1 MFHVRSYSVRL
12 KKRNMETVSSFR
24 RNLQRRRGGGG
35 GGGANSG
42 GGGGGGD
49 GLNDSFRS
57 KTSSR
62 RRSTSLT
69 TTTTTGSL
77 LNEQQQQQQSNQQQ
91 QQQQQ
96 CSSIKSPISS
106 IDPQLQSKTIN
117 NEKETVTKIV
127 KFNQPRQ
134 PTSTTK
140 KKSFDKSNDDYQS
153 ENSKERL
160 TFRRIR

>member
-24 RNLQRRRGGGG
+24 RNLQRRRGG

-69 TTTTTGSL
+69 TTTTGSL
-77 LNEQQQQQQSNQQQ
+77 LNEQQQQQQSNQ

>member
-69 TTTTTGSL
+69 TTTTGSL
-77 LNEQQQQQQSNQQQ
+77 LNEQQQQQQSNQ